1 MLRTTRRPIATAAML
16 LAGLCTLGLQAAEP
30 AAPRALQ
37 PPMTRE
43 VRDKLADLKRQ
54 GTEFFIQGDLKQEY
68 AVRRAWQEL
77 YLQYHDASDPEARR
91 RQSML
96 TCSERACALPA
107 DQQAEIADAQRALSK
122 AYDLARQGDYAAA
135 HKLVVDLPTKYAK
148 RLGTENYFYLD
159 AMWIKA
165 GIVSDMGD
173 KARAKQMLNEAREGF
188 AELLGSEH
196 PLHAEKLYICAII
209 CAQLEEWPEAD
220 MLMKRAQEI
229 RAQHDLGIKPE
240 PIVFH
245 LEWSMILLNVGKYDA
260 AQRAA
265 EEVIALASIA
275 ADPQA
280 KAELTACLIL
290 GEALVWQKQF
300 PAASRAFERSL
311 EVANKEGGFTANAR
325 TLSALRQF
333 ALASRELGLADKAAT
348 IEKQITEVETA
359 IAAMQTNRK

>member
-1 MLRTTRRPIATAAML
+1 MLRSSQRHIFTAMTL
-16 LAGLCTLGLQAAEP
+16 LACLCVLNSAQGDEP
-30 AAPRALQ
+30 AARMPRWR
-37 PPMTRE
+37 MTRE

-54 GTEFFIQGDLKQEY
+54 GTESFIQGDLQREC
-68 AVRRAWQEL
+68 AVRRAWQDL
-77 YLQYHDASDPEARR
+77 YLQYYDATDPEAQL

-96 TCSERACALPA
+96 SSSERACALPA

-122 AYDLARQGDYAAA
+122 AYDLVRQGDYVAA
-135 HKLVVDLPTKYAK
+135 HKLVADLPTKYANL
-148 RLGTENYFYLD
+148 LGTETYFYLD
-159 AMWIKA
+159 SLWIKA
-165 GIVSDMGD
+165 GIYSDIGD
-173 KARAKQMLNEAREGF
+173 KAQAKQMLNEAREGF

-196 PLHAEKLYICAII
+196 PLQAEKLYICAMI

-220 MLMKRAQEI
+220 MLMSRAQEI

-245 LEWSMILLNVGKYDA
+245 LEWSMILLHVGKYEA

-275 ADPQA
+275 AEPQA
-280 KAELTACLIL
+280 KAELTACLVL

-300 PAASRAFERSL
+300 AAASRTFERSI
-311 EVANKEGGFTANAR
+311 EVAGKDGGFTANGR

-333 ALASRELGLADKAAT
+333 AMASREMGLAAKAAA
-348 IEKQITEVETA
+348 IEEQISEVETA
-359 IAAMQTNRK
+359 IAATQKNRK